1 MSNTLLTNQEI
12 TFECLMI
19 LKNQLKFA
27 ANVHRGYDD
36 AFGNKGRK
44 IGATLNV
51 RKPPRFVGRT
61 GQAVNLEGLTD
72 TFVPLVLNTQ
82 FGVDFEASS
91 SEMKLSIDDFRNRYL
106 VAAAATIANKI
117 DRDGLLMAYQSTANT
132 VGVAGTVPN
141 AYLTYAQA
149 GQKLDEMAA
158 PDDDRRYMVI
168 NPAMRVN
175 IVDALKGLFQDSA
188 QISRQYKTGK
198 MGTAAGFEWY
208 MDQNVV
214 THQIGTYVAVSP
226 QVAGSGQQ
234 GTALVTKG
242 WTAGDQLN
250 VGDILTLGTLSAGV
264 LAANPQSRQSTGS
277 LQQFVVTSPFT
288 AVGGGGNDTINI
300 FPAIVPSGQFQNV
313 TQSPVNNMALTPW
326 NGTTAPSG
334 KVTPQGMAW
343 HESAF
348 TLACVEL
355 DVPGGIDM
363 GYSATDKE
371 TGVSL
376 RFIRQYVATTD
387 QWISRFD
394 VLYGWAPLYPELAC
408 RIAS

>member
-1 MSNTLLTNQEI
+1 MANTLLTTQEI
-12 TFECLMI
+12 TYETLMI

-36 AFGNKGRK
+36 QFGVAGRK
-44 IGATLNV
+44 IGATLNI

-72 TFVPLVLNTQ
+72 TFVPLTLNTQ

-106 VAAAATIANKI
+106 QAAAATIANKI

-132 VGVAGTVPN
+132 VGVAGTTPSTF
-141 AYLTYAQA
+141 LTYAQA
-149 GQKLDEMAA
+149 GQKLDEMAC
-158 PDDDRRYMVI
+158 PDDDRRSIVI
-168 NPAMRVN
+168 NPAARVN
-175 IVDALKGLFQDSA
+175 IVDALKGLFQDSS

-198 MGTAAGFEWY
+198 MGIAAGFEWY

-214 THQIGTYVAVSP
+214 THTVGTYVAATP
-226 QVAGSGQQ
+226 QVSGGGQSGSS
-234 GTALVTKG
+234 LLTKG
-242 WTAGDQLN
+242 WTLADALN
-250 VGDILTLGTLSAGV
+250 VGDWFTIADV
-264 LAANPQSRQSTGS
+264 YAVNPQSRQSTGA
-277 LQQFVVTSPFT
+277 LQQFVVTAPFV
-288 AVGGGGNDTINI
+288 AVGGGGTDTIQI
-300 FPAIVPSGQFQNV
+300 FPPLIPSGQFQNV
-313 TQSPVNNMALTPW
+313 SASPVNSANITIW
-326 NGTTAPSG
+326 SGTTSPSG
-334 KVTPQGMAW
+334 KTTPQNMAW

-348 TLACVEL
+348 TLATVDLE
-355 DVPGGIDM
+355 VPGGIDL
-363 GYSATDKE
+363 GYSARDKD

-387 QWISRFD
+387 QWVSRFD

-408 RIAS
+408 RIAG

>member
-1 MSNTLLTNQEI
+1 MANTLLTTQEI
-12 TFECLMI
+12 TFETLMI

-36 AFGNKGRK
+36 QFGVAGRK
-44 IGATLNV
+44 IGATLNI

-72 TFVPLVLNTQ
+72 TFVPLTLNTQ

-106 VAAAATIANKI
+106 QAAAAAIANKI
-117 DRDGLLMAYQSTANT
+117 DRDGLLMAYQSTANL
-132 VGVAGTVPN
+132 VGVAGTTPN
-141 AYLTYAQA
+141 AFLTYAQA

-158 PDDDRRYMVI
+158 PDDDRRYIVI
-168 NPAMRVN
+168 NPAARVN

-198 MGTAAGFEWY
+198 MGIAAGFEWY

-214 THQIGTYVAVSP
+214 THTIGTFVAASP
-226 QVAGSGQQ
+226 QVAGGGQT
-234 GTALVTKG
+234 GSSLITKG
-242 WTAGDQLN
+242 WTAGDILN
-250 VGDILTLGTLSAGV
+250 VGDIFTLG
-264 LAANPQSRQSTGS
+264 AANTNNAVNPQSRQSTGS
-277 LQQFVVTSPFT
+277 LQQFVVTAPFL
-288 AVGGGGNDTINI
+288 AVGAGGNDTIQI
-300 FPAIVPSGQFQNV
+300 FPPIIPSGQFQNV
-313 TQSPVNNMALTPW
+313 SQSPSNNDAVNVW
-326 NGTTAPSG
+326 QGTTSPSA
-334 KVTPQGMAW
+334 KATPQNMAW

-348 TLACVEL
+348 TLATVDLE
-355 DVPGGIDM
+355 VPGGIDL
-363 GYSATDKE
+363 GYAARDKD

-387 QWISRFD
+387 QWVSRFD

-408 RIAS
+408 RIAG